1 MNDRVRLSDD
11 ERAQAMSLL
20 GTAFSQGRL
29 GVDEYD
35 ARCQAA
41 ARAQYRYEL
50 NQLFLDLPSLP
61 ATQIDKTVQ
70 VYSAEEIEEA
80 RQASRY
86 PKAGILALTS
96 AAAMGIVLIN
106 SALVPVLVIIPIV
119 FVLLYMLK
127 IGPDSWYVPS
137 QRALNR
143 RRIQAIKAAERQR
156 AIERRAQ
163 RLELQH
169 ELKNSAYNF
178 ARSTMQ
184 RRR

>member
-41 ARAQYRYEL
+41 ARAQYRYEIE
-50 NQLFLDLPSLP
+50 QLFIDLPPLP
-61 ATQIDKTVQ
+61 VHQVDKSVQ
-70 VYSAEEIEEA
+70 VYSAEEIEAA

-96 AAAMGIVLIN
+96 IIALWISFANQNPTA
-106 SALVPVLVIIPIV
+106 ALVAIPTV
-119 FVLLYMLK
+119 FVLLYILK
-127 IGPDSWYVPS
+127 IGPSAWNAPS
-137 QRALNR
+137 PRALNKR
-143 RRIQAIKAAERQR
+143 RVREIKEAERQR

-184 RRR
+184 RRQ